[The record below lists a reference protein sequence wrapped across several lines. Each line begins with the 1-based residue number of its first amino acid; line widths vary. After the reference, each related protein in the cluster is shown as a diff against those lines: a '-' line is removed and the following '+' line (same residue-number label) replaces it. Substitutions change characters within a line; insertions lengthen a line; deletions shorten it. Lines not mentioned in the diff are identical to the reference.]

1 MPVSH
6 ISMSAIFNWKWKM
19 RLGVKTTKPGTWIL
33 FLMTS
38 SVGVALPPTA
48 FSQFD
53 ADPPGIIVG
62 ATEGGLR
69 YMTGGVGADE
79 REVME
84 SLDAPFNLKLV
95 FAGRSGNFLSE
106 VKLSIIDGPGHNVE
120 EAISNGP
127 WFYIKLPPGIYTVV
141 ATFNND
147 TKKIKNLDL
156 SRNERVTR
164 FLHWPAAEEE

>member
-1 MPVSH
+1 
-6 ISMSAIFNWKWKM
+6 M
-19 RLGVKTTKPGTWIL
+19 RLGAKTIKLATWIL
-33 FLMTS
+33 FLMIS

-53 ADPPGIIVG
+53 ATPPGIIVSS
-62 ATEGGLR
+62 TQSGLR

-84 SLDAPFNLKLV
+84 SLDVSFNLKLV
-95 FAGRSGNFLSE
+95 FAGRSGNFLSD
-106 VKLSIIDGPGHNVE
+106 VKLSITDEPGHNVE

-127 WFYIKLPPGIYTVV
+127 WFYIKLPPGLYTVV

-147 TKKIKNLDL
+147 TKRIKNLDL
-156 SRNERVTR
+156 SKSERVTR
-164 FLHWPAAEEE
+164 WLHWPVAEEE

>member
-19 RLGVKTTKPGTWIL
+19 RLGVKTTKLGTWIL

-127 WFYIKLPPGIYTVV
+127 WFFIKLPPGFYTVV

-147 TKKIKNLDL
+147 TKRIKNLDL
-156 SRNERVTR
+156 SKSERVTR
-164 FLHWPAAEEE
+164 LLHWTLAEED